1 MFIKRRRRDIRN
13 LYREYRRSF
22 WILVGATFI
31 DRLGGALLFP
41 FFALYITQ
49 KFNVGM
55 TEVGVLFALFSLSSF
70 IGSFLGGALTDRVGR
85 RRILI
90 FGLLASSF
98 STLLMG
104 FIESLQAFYVLALIA
119 GIFTDVAGP
128 AHQAMVADLVPEQKR
143 AEGFGIMR
151 VAFNLAVVI
160 GPAIGGLMAA
170 RSYQLLFVSDAIIS
184 TITAGIVYFF
194 LRETKPQARSD
205 ARPETVGATF
215 KGYGRVLRDSTF
227 MLFVFMCILMGLVYM
242 NMNTTLGVFLRD
254 VYAVPEAGYGALLS
268 INALLVVLLQFPIS
282 HRITDRPPLLMMAFG
297 TDFVRRGFWHV
308 RDGIEQRGFRPGDG
322 DHHVRRNDRLA
333 GGAVAGGALRA
344 GGHARAL
351 YGDLRHFVEHSL
363 HDRAAVGRTD
373 SGQPESQSAVVCGGL
388 HRLLVRA
395 GLPVSA
401 SPGARDRSHPGVGR
415 GLMTSCYARTRPEHS
430 IGQRSIVIAGMSA
443 RADVWLPRSRSGSVS
458 VESQVG
464 AGSCFAMQ
472 LVASDSQGIVR

>member
-22 WILVGATFI
+22 WILMGATFV

-70 IGSFLGGALTDRVGR
+70 VGSFLGGALTDRVGR

-242 NMNTTLGVFLRD
+242 NMHTTLGVYLRD

-297 TDFVRRGFWHV
+297 TALYAVGFGMYGMVSSSAAFVLAMVIITLGEMIVSPVAQSLVARFAPEDMRGRYMAIF
-308 RDGIEQRGFRPGDG
+308 GISWSIPFMIGPL
-322 DHHVRRNDRLA
+322 LA
-333 GGAVAGGALRA
+333 GLILDNLNPNLLWYAAGFVGFLSVL
-344 GGHARAL
+344 GFL
-351 YGDLRHFVEHSL
+351 Y
-363 HDRAAVGRTD
+363 
-373 SGQPESQSAVVCGGL
+373 L
-388 HRLLVRA
+388 HRRA
-395 GLPVSA
+395 
-401 SPGARDRSHPGVGR
+401 
-415 GLMTSCYARTRPEHS
+415 
-430 IGQRSIVIAGMSA
+430 RSIEATPELA
-443 RADVWLPRSRSGSVS
+443 EA
-458 VESQVG
+458 
-464 AGSCFAMQ
+464 
-472 LVASDSQGIVR
+472 